1 MLLIQQTKD
10 DLQSSFKIKDLGELK
25 FFLVI
30 EFTRSDKGI
39 LMHQRKYA
47 LELISDMGLAGS
59 KPVHALMEKNLKLTT
74 TEFDDHIA
82 STGDSVLS
90 NPGTYQ
96 RLMGK
101 LLYLTITRPDI
112 SFAVQYLSQF
122 MHKPE
127 AALRVREIC

>member
-1 MLLIQQTKD
+1 
-10 DLQSSFKIKDLGELK
+10 
-25 FFLVI
+25 
-30 EFTRSDKGI
+30 
-39 LMHQRKYA
+39 MHQRKYA